1 MRQDL
6 HSTSSS
12 SIGGNEGAA
21 QAKVLRRVCQG
32 GVLAGMSRIEL
43 ISQGRR
49 VPFLKAPD
57 FSSADH
63 PWAGYL
69 LEEAQ
74 GRNEPI
80 SRGTFLNTTLF
91 LCTGRQ
97 GVAHRKHR
105 GAWERHLIQPGSVF
119 MVRRDTE
126 IEAAWT
132 TNAWPTLLLQ
142 LDSTR
147 FQHVAPEEVKAVE
160 TALASALTTN
170 DHRLATLM
178 LAMRDEI
185 REGCTS
191 GRLFAESISLALLA
205 YLAGRYATP
214 RPVGDSGKGLSRAQ
228 KRKLVEY
235 VRENLSAN
243 LSVGELASLV
253 QMSPSH
259 FSRVFK
265 ASFGVTPY
273 HFVMHERI
281 ERAKVMLAE
290 TDLTSGEVA
299 MAFGFASQ
307 SHFVKVFRQFAGVTP
322 KQYRA
327 GF

>member
-1 MRQDL
+1 
-6 HSTSSS
+6 
-12 SIGGNEGAA
+12 
-21 QAKVLRRVCQG
+21 
-32 GVLAGMSRIEL
+32 MSRIEL

-49 VPFLKAPD
+49 VPFLKTPD

-91 LCTGRQ
+91 LCTGCQ
-97 GVAHRKHR
+97 GIAHRECR
-105 GAWERHLIQPGSVF
+105 GAWEKHLIQPGSVF

-126 IEAAWT
+126 IKVTWT
-132 TNAWPTLLLQ
+132 TNVWPTLLLQ
-142 LDSTR
+142 LDNTR

-160 TALASALTTN
+160 TALASALTMN
-170 DHRLATLM
+170 DQRLAAMM

-185 REGCTS
+185 RDGCTS

-205 YLAGRYATP
+205 HLAGRYATP
-214 RPVGDSGKGLSRAQ
+214 QCADDRGRVFSRDQ
-228 KRKLVEY
+228 KRNLVEY
-235 VRENLSAN
+235 VRENLSGH
-243 LSVGELASLV
+243 LSVGELALLV

-265 ASFGVTPY
+265 ASFSVTPY
-273 HFVMHERI
+273 QFVMHERI
-281 ERAKVMLAE
+281 ERAKAMLGR
-290 TDLTSGEVA
+290 TDLTSGQVA

-307 SHFVKVFRQFAGVTP
+307 SHFVKVFRQFTGVTP